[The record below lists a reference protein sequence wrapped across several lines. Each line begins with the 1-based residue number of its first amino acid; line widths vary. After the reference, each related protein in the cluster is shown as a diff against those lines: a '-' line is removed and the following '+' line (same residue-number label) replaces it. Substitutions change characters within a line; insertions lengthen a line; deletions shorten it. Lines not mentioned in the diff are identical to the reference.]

1 MCRTRLAAISGSNT
15 TGTSAVFTRR
25 APSRRSARFAA
36 MRPISS
42 GTSSRA
48 RLRVTWYQPSRCISA
63 PSDATGDT
71 ESENDEVS
79 YSPANPWLVA

>member
-1 MCRTRLAAISGSNT
+1 
-15 TGTSAVFTRR
+15 
-25 APSRRSARFAA
+25 

-48 RLRVTWYQPSRCISA
+48 RLRVTWYQPSRCISS

-79 YSPANPWLVA
+79 YSPPNPWLVA